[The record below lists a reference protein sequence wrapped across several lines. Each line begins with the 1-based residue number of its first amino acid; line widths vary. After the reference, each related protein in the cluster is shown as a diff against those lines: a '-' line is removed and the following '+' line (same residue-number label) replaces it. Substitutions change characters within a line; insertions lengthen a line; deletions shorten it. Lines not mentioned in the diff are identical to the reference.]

1 MARRLSLRRISMT
14 IPGEVLRQADLLAR
28 RWSRSRSWVIS
39 EAIRQ
44 LAAEPGSSAVP
55 SVVAEPSVPGYAAA
69 EIARARTTQLQRNLA
84 LSPAER
90 LRQAEGLVNL
100 GRAVRRRPARRQIIA
115 FDTLEDFAR
124 WKKAHRA
131 GA

>member
-1 MARRLSLRRISMT
+1 MARHPLRRISMT

-28 RWSRSRSWVIS
+28 RWRRSRSWVIS

-44 LAAEPGSSAVP
+44 LAALQGPVSAP
-55 SVVAEPSVPGYAAA
+55 MMVAEPTPPAYATEAVA
-69 EIARARTTQLQRNLA
+69 EGRTAQLRRNLE
-84 LSPAER
+84 LSPGER
-90 LRQAEGLVNL
+90 LRQAEDLMNL
-100 GRAVRRRPARRQIIA
+100 ARAVRTRPIRRQIIG
-115 FDTLEDFAR
+115 FDTLEDFAQ